1 MVLLGGAEIWT
12 TCWADPA
19 PTTFHWQ
26 ESPFTTKKIMYV
38 YRHQSEVQNKYRS
51 LSDESYINVVHPL
64 VFLTDTVQRSTR
76 KELGDGAI
84 TPGFFLVRV
93 I

>member
-26 ESPFTTKKIMYV
+26 ESPFTTKKRYDRAKV
-38 YRHQSEVQNKYRS
+38 DY
-51 LSDESYINVVHPL
+51 P
-64 VFLTDTVQRSTR
+64 
-76 KELGDGAI
+76 AI
-84 TPGFFLVRV
+84 TRRSKANRIDTYFVV
-93 I
+93 WA